1 MREYMIE
8 QRSPM
13 IHLHNIVSV
22 RGFLQGPYMFPNYA
36 MYLFNTWDVVA
47 LFGKFQ
53 LRSRYRP

>member
-1 MREYMIE
+1 MIE